1 MLQMTRNLFTRES
14 KICILYLNVWLFLL
28 ISCGQ
33 WNKKFWDFVV
43 WMQWKCSQVAAD
55 IATSLN
61 HTKKI
66 AWEFQVQIA
75 IFAEK
80 VERAARWRQC
90 WPCPLIW
97 PDSYINW
104 APGSLASTG
113 ICSREDPLWKALC
126 ISGDCP
132 YKFGALHP
140 SVIYVHY
147 TAHQAFW
154 TPEIHKYDHK
164 QVCHHLSSQAFSPP
178 SIPPNRQC
186 PNRKGVFFI
195 MGFP

>member
-1 MLQMTRNLFTRES
+1 MFSMDTLQMTRNLFKGNLNYTFHIWMLNCFYWFHVDNRTKTFETLLCECNRVQSSRSRHSNQFES
-14 KICILYLNVWLFLL
+14 HQKNCLTIP
-28 ISCGQ
+28 S
-33 WNKKFWDFVV
+33 
-43 WMQWKCSQVAAD
+43 A
-55 IATSLN
+55 
-61 HTKKI
+61 
-66 AWEFQVQIA
+66 E

-80 VERAARWRQC
+80 VERAARWRPC

-140 SVIYVHY
+140 HCHIRALYG
-147 TAHQAFW
+147 
-154 TPEIHKYDHK
+154 TPG
-164 QVCHHLSSQAFSPP
+164 VLNTWNSQIWP
-178 SIPPNRQC
+178 
-186 PNRKGVFFI
+186 
-195 MGFP
+195 